1 MAGKLFRIF
10 FLLLSWSAA
19 VGAGV
24 GAAPAAAPPVVGQP
38 PAPPQP
44 APAEPPAH
52 PAQSEA
58 DEYTRYE
65 LLAPDSARFHIS
77 YEVTA
82 TSPGA
87 TAYFNPIRRGSAASG
102 EAVYDRATSRPLAF
116 EEVSGAE
123 ARQSGLAD
131 AELDVRYLRIHLP
144 RPVPPE
150 GGVRLLIEK
159 TYEDP
164 KSYHRKAGDR
174 IVFARPL
181 GIRRNAVVLPAGYEL
196 VSCNV
201 PSQVLAEPDGR
212 TKVSFMHAGPDA
224 APLALEARRLA
235 GAAAGAGARDLA
247 PSAAASLP
255 QGLTARSASSSMQPA
270 GSSSQAVRSPP
281 PVTAAAAQPATRP
294 IDPMPAV
301 PPTAERLAERAHQDR
316 TIVYLLRQPESHAFD
331 LYHDYTETREGTDKY
346 LNVVR
351 KGSASSAPSARILD
365 TGEPLRVETLRGEA
379 VRHAGLTAAE
389 LGEVAGPG
397 GPGVTGSTTSRGAG
411 VAPDAEVVIAHFP
424 PVRKGESLRLRIAE
438 TYTDPRSYRA
448 EGDQLVFDRAFGRPR
463 NAVVLPEGWYL
474 TASSI
479 PATVSETADGRIRLD
494 LVNPRPDDIAVLI
507 EARRRLRSRAASSH
521 LACMPLET
529 KCSNQDQPSGSSL
542 PASPRW
548 H

>member
-1 MAGKLFRIF
+1 LATPGKLVRISLI
-10 FLLLSWSAA
+10 LLLWSAA
-19 VGAGV
+19 EGAGAGAAPVAAAPPAV
-24 GAAPAAAPPVVGQP
+24 GQPPAAPAAA
-38 PAPPQP
+38 APPQ
-44 APAEPPAH
+44 AG

-65 LLAPDSARFHIS
+65 LLPPDSSRFRIS

-87 TAYFNPIRRGSAASG
+87 NAYFNPIRKGSAASG

-116 EEVSGAE
+116 EEVSGTE

-144 RPVPPE
+144 RRVPPE

-164 KSYHRKAGDR
+164 KSYYRKAGDR

-201 PSQVLAEPDGR
+201 PSQVLPEPDGR
-212 TKVSFMHAGPDA
+212 TKVSFMHTGPDA
-224 APLALEARRLA
+224 APLVIEARRLA
-235 GAAAGAGARDLA
+235 GAADGAGARDPA
-247 PSAAASLP
+247 PAAA
-255 QGLTARSASSSMQPA
+255 ARPPHGPPAPPASSPMRPA
-270 GSSSQAVRSPP
+270 GSPPRTVPSPRPAYAAPQSALP
-281 PVTAAAAQPATRP
+281 PTPP
-294 IDPMPAV
+294 V

-331 LYHDYTETREGTDKY
+331 LYHDYTETREGADKY

-365 TGEPLRVETLRGEA
+365 TGEALRVETLRGEA
-379 VRHAGLTAAE
+379 VRRAGLTAAE
-389 LGEVAGPG
+389 LREVAGPG
-397 GPGVTGSTTSRGAG
+397 GAGSTGSPRVAI
-411 VAPDAEVVIAHFP
+411 APDAEVVIAHFP
-424 PVRKGESLRLRIAE
+424 PLRQGESLRLRIAE
-438 TYTDPRSYRA
+438 TYTDPRSYHA
-448 EGDQLVFDRAFGRPR
+448 DGDRLVFDRTFGRPR
-463 NAVVLPEGWYL
+463 NAVVLPAGWYL

-494 LVNPRPDDIAVLI
+494 FVNSRPDEIAVLI
-507 EARRRLRSRAASSH
+507 EGKRR
-521 LACMPLET
+521 P
-529 KCSNQDQPSGSSL
+529 PG
-542 PASPRW
+542 
-548 H
+548 